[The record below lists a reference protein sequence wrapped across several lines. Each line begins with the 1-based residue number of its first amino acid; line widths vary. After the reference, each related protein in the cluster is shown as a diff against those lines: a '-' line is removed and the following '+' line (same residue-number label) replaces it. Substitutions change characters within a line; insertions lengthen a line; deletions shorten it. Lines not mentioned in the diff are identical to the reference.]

1 VIDHDASNAKLTMPA
16 LYGKCPCRTGGL
28 SSKID
33 GIESNETWR
42 ITKNQFYAVCIFV
55 YRRLIRAM
63 DFLNAR
69 SAR

>member
-1 VIDHDASNAKLTMPA
+1 LTTMPPMQNLRCLHYMA
-16 LYGKCPCRTGGL
+16 NAPDRTGGL

-33 GIESNETWR
+33 GIDSNETWR